1 MANTIKIR
9 RSAVP
14 GKVPLVGDL
23 QLGELALNTYDGK
36 LYAKRDQ
43 GGVESVVELSG
54 GGGGGGSNYS
64 FGPTPPASPNAGDA
78 WTDSDDGITYIY
90 VNDGDSSQWVE
101 LGPPP
106 LRGPTGPKSIT
117 LNNPTNSENILLLYT
132 DIDLDINEI
141 RSVISGASSPSI
153 TFYLKYSTDI
163 SSAGTDIV
171 TGGIICSNTT
181 TGVSTTSFTNATIP
195 AGNFLWLTTGAISG
209 TLTMFHATTIFA

>member
-23 QLGELALNTYDGK
+23 QLGELALNTHDGK
-36 LYAKRDQ
+36 LYAKRNQD
-43 GGVESVVELSG
+43 GTESIVELSA
-54 GGGGGGSNYS
+54 GGSNYS
-64 FGPTPPASPNAGDA
+64 FGSTPPESPKVGDG
-78 WTDSDDGITYIY
+78 WTNSNDGITYVYID
-90 VNDGDSSQWVE
+90 DGDSFQWVE
-101 LGPPP
+101 LGPSP

-132 DIDLDINEI
+132 DIDLYVNEI
-141 RSVISGASSPSI
+141 RSVIAGAGSPSI
-153 TFYLKYSTDI
+153 TFYLKYGADISGASTDVV
-163 SSAGTDIV
+163 A
-171 TGGIICSNTT
+171 GGIVCSNTT
-181 TGVSTTSFTNATIP
+181 TGISTTNFNNGTIP